1 MTNFAKSGDSFYL
14 VLFHLRIEH
23 KIVED
28 RYERLE
34 TQLFL
39 LERTED
45 QVGVGEVEVEAFELL
60 RQFDRSVS
68 LKQSGQISLQIW
80 WNL

>member
-1 MTNFAKSGDSFYL
+1 MEDS
-14 VLFHLRIEH
+14 
-23 KIVED
+23 
-28 RYERLE
+28 YERLE